1 MTPAQLQKFLGT
13 NFPATAQ
20 LLGSLPQMVPVFQN
34 VPTGTRPLSAAGQ
47 DDADQRGQL
56 PEDRRSA
63 RFRLFTWFFVVP
75 GALLV
80 LISAYGLG
88 AFRALHLP
96 THHHRPHATAA

>member
-1 MTPAQLQKFLGT
+1 MTPAQLQKYLGT

-34 VPTGTRPLSAAGQ
+34 VPPGLDHYLPLVRTMQ
-47 DDADQRGQL
+47 TNVDNYQKIDAL
-56 PEDRRSA
+56 PD
-63 RFRLFTWFFVVP
+63 FRLFTWFFVVP
-75 GALLV
+75 GALLA